1 LPGLAAVLSLDWT
14 RGRCTPVRAGLPQG
28 GTGGD
33 SSGYIKLG
41 IALAMLLIWPLAAL
55 AESPGGKPSQGKQKL
70 QSPAAAEFAQRV
82 RRITG
87 RPEFKHSQFGIEFL
101 DLKTG
106 KAAFALTADKL
117 FVPGSTAKLMSEGT
131 ALALLGPDY
140 RFRTRIYRT
149 GRLLPDGVLE
159 GDLVLVA
166 GGDPNLSARLRDD
179 GTLAFTSYDHAYA
192 GSLPGLAVPGDP
204 LVVLKDMARQVAEH
218 GIRRVDGRVLV
229 DTSFFVAEKPEPGTG
244 AMISPI
250 VVNDNIVDVTV
261 FAGGREGE
269 PAGAI
274 VAPLTPYL
282 AIVNKAT
289 TGKAGSDAAL
299 RFTSEEAHA
308 DGTYSVT
315 LEGSVP
321 AGEQALAAYKV
332 KTPKRFA
339 EFALWAA
346 LAASGVQAPV
356 PLSIQ
361 ARGFKPLSGPYD
373 EESLVAEH
381 VSAPLAAEV
390 KVTLKTSQN
399 LHAAMVPYLLGAAAE
414 ARPAAGA
421 QSEDAFQR
429 GFRLQRELLAK
440 AGLDLSSAS
449 LGDGEGGPG
458 AAFTPDFMVRYL
470 AYVAK
475 QPYVGVF
482 LDALPIMGRDGTLMY
497 LQEKSPA
504 AGHVRAK
511 SGTYVYYNA
520 LDRSLLLL
528 GKGLAGYVQ
537 TRRGT
542 RLAFA
547 IYVNQVPVRD
557 MDQVEA
563 VGDILGQIASAAYEL
578 L

>member
-1 LPGLAAVLSLDWT
+1 MPGLSAVLSL
-14 RGRCTPVRAGLPQG
+14 V
-28 GTGGD
+28 
-33 SSGYIKLG
+33 
-41 IALAMLLIWPLAAL
+41 MLVIWPLAAL
-55 AESPGGKPSQGKQKL
+55 AESPGGKPSQGKPKL

-82 RRITG
+82 RRLTG

-101 DLKTG
+101 DLKSG
-106 KAAFALTADKL
+106 RAAFALNADKL
-117 FVPGSTAKLMSEGT
+117 FVPGSTAKLVSEGT

-140 RFRTRIYRT
+140 RFRTRVYRT
-149 GRLLPDGVLE
+149 GRLSQDGVLE

-166 GGDPNLSARLRDD
+166 GGDPNLSARLRED

-204 LVVLKDMARQVAEH
+204 LVVLKDIARQVAGR
-218 GIRRVDGRVLV
+218 GIRRVEGRVLV

-282 AIVNKAT
+282 TIVNKAT

-308 DGTYSVT
+308 DGTYTVT

-339 EFALWAA
+339 EFAFWAA

-356 PLSIQ
+356 PLSVQ
-361 ARGFKPLSGPYD
+361 TREFKPLSGPYD

-399 LHAAMVPYLLGAAAE
+399 LHAAMVPYLLGAAAG
-414 ARPAAGA
+414 ARPSAGRP
-421 QSEDAFQR
+421 QSEDAFQA
-429 GFRLQRELLAK
+429 GFNLQRAFLAK

-458 AAFTPDFMVRYL
+458 AAFTPDFVVRYL
-470 AYVAK
+470 AYTAK
-475 QPYVGVF
+475 QPYAGVF
-482 LDALPIMGRDGTLMY
+482 HEALPIMGRDGTLMY

-528 GKGLAGYVQ
+528 GKGLAGFVQ

-557 MDQVEA
+557 MDQVEE
-563 VGDILGQIASAAYEL
+563 VGESWARSSAQRTSCCEEALRTCGQQNYFDGSS
-578 L
+578 